1 MEVDAM
7 TQGPRAFVYVVNGT
21 HPATLNM
28 GGGSFNL
35 PQATTV
41 PVTLLAGNNTITF
54 GNPAT
59 YAPDLDRIVI
69 SGDGSAVAPDFTT
82 YEAEAA
88 QLSGTAG
95 LGGGGFCSGG
105 ANVGNYGAG
114 NQHEGTF
121 PLGTVVNAGTRHLR
135 NAR

>member
-1 MEVDAM
+1 MEVGAM
-7 TQGPRAFVYVVNGT
+7 TQGPRALVSVVNGT

-54 GNPAT
+54 GNPGT

-82 YEAEAA
+82 YEAAGA
-88 QLSGTAG
+88 QLSGTASVRRR
-95 LGGGGFCSGG
+95 GFCHGG
-105 ANVGNYGAG
+105 ADAG
-114 NQHEGTF
+114 
-121 PLGTVVNAGTRHLR
+121 
-135 NAR
+135 